1 MGVLCLVAW
10 CVAMRFLS
18 EVQRPGLEAKQSSSL
33 LAYSMEQS
41 LSLVINRLTG
51 QEIFRILWNSR
62 FCLPLFPTLIQIN
75 PLPEDPSQ

>member
-1 MGVLCLVAW
+1 MGVLCLVV

-18 EVQRPGLEAKQSSSL
+18 EVQRPGLEANQYSSL

-41 LSLVINRLTG
+41 LSLVTNHLTS

-62 FCLPLFPTLIQIN
+62 FITACTIACHFSLR
-75 PLPEDPSQ
+75 